1 MKLIDAMVARAVD
14 IGSRRVE
21 IPELAQPDGK
31 PYAIYVSPMTIL
43 EQRELARRY
52 KDDPHSYLVGA
63 LIMKARDEKGEPVF
77 NLEDKDT
84 LMRRCPASLVQWM
97 AAEISRSA
105 SVEDAEKN

>member
-1 MKLIDAMVARAVD
+1 MKLIDALVARAQD
-14 IGSRRVE
+14 LGARRVE
-21 IPELAQPDGK
+21 VPELRQPDGTA
-31 PYAIYVSPMTIL
+31 YAIFVSPMTII
-43 EQRELARRY
+43 EQRELSRRY

-77 NLEDKDT
+77 TLEDKDT

-105 SVEDAEKN
+105 TVEEQEKN